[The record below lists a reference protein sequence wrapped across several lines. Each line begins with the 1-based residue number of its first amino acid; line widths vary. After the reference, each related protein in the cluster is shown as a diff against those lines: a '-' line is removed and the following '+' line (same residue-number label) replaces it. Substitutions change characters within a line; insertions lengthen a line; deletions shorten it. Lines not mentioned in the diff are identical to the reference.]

1 VKALDN
7 LKIGYK
13 LMGGFCAAALIII
26 LVAVF
31 GYQSTTAIGGN
42 LKAMFDNAM
51 VPSTQLANAESAM
64 LTFRGDLYK
73 YVFVSEVRN
82 ETERD
87 LQAGVAAMD
96 KAMKDFRLANLSKE
110 EKEELDAFDKN
121 WSAYLHAT
129 DEIKDLIRA
138 GNDKAATRLLM
149 AGSPGFTA
157 RVAMVDAFGKLQKA
171 EAEKG
176 LQLNANGLESIG
188 SARTSAIIAALAG
201 ILLVIALG
209 ILLARSLTAPL
220 AAGVRMMKEMAKG
233 HLGLR
238 LQMTRRDEIGEL
250 AGAMD
255 ALAEDLQVNSLGT
268 LKQIANGDLSMVLTP
283 KDGQDE
289 LTPAFIHVIQS
300 QRTLANAAGAIAGG
314 DLSVKVQVRS
324 EQDVVAKSLV
334 KVVDVLLGLQKEL
347 QRLTVA
353 SAEGQ
358 LSERGKPEQFK
369 GAYAEVVGGVNQML
383 DAILL
388 PIGEGNRILAQV
400 SAGKIDELIAQTYQG
415 DHEVMKQAVNTVATT
430 LQGLQKELQR
440 LTVASTEGQLSERG
454 KAEQFK
460 GAYAEVVGGVNQMLD
475 AILLPIGE
483 GNRILAQVSVGKID
497 ELIAQ
502 TYKGDHEKMKQ
513 AVNNVATTLQGL
525 QKELQRLTVASTEGQ
540 LSERGKPEQFKGA
553 YAEVIGGVNEMLDA
567 ILIPIGE
574 GNRILRL
581 IRGGDLRQ
589 QVTIACK
596 GDHEQM
602 KQAING
608 VHAWLTDLIAYVT
621 KIANGDMA
629 AEMARAS
636 GDDQIHEWLV
646 LLKRNVQALVLDA
659 DLLAKAALEGKLATR
674 ADASKHQ
681 GDFRKI
687 IQGVNETLDA
697 VIGPVKEVQR
707 VMGAMERGDLTA
719 RISMDYQ
726 GDLQTLRNAVNNTA
740 DQLSLTIDDM
750 VRVLEAAAQGDLT
763 ERITAEFQGEF
774 NRLKVASNTTLDKL
788 ASTITD
794 VLEAARNMVSASE
807 QVSATAQSLS
817 QGAAEQ
823 SASVEETSA
832 SMEQMTASIAQNN
845 ENAKVTGDIANKTS
859 KETVE
864 GGLAVRETV
873 AAMKQIAQKISIIDE
888 IAYQTNL
895 LALNAAIEAG
905 RAGEHGKGFAV
916 VAAEVRKLAE
926 RSQVAAEEISQLAA
940 QSVGLAERAGGLLEA
955 IVPSIQKTADLVQE
969 IAAASAEQ
977 NTGVTQIDS
986 AINQISQSVQQN
998 AAASEELASTSEEV
1012 NAQAMELQTM
1022 MAFFTL
1028 AGTPQHR
1035 VATAR
1040 RITPK
1045 APGFTPV
1052 HKKPSLNQGTR
1063 MKDSEFIRF

>member
-7 LKIGYK
+7 LKIGSK
-13 LMGGFCAAALIII
+13 LMGSSCAAAFIII
-26 LVAVF
+26 FIAVF
-31 GYQSTTAIGGN
+31 GYLSTTAIGGN
-42 LKAMFDNAM
+42 LKDIYDKAM
-51 VPSTQLANAESAM
+51 VPSTQLANAQSAM
-64 LTFRGDLYK
+64 LTLRGDVYK
-73 YVFVSEVRN
+73 YVFVPELRSA
-82 ETERD
+82 TERD
-87 LQAGVAAMD
+87 LQADVVATD
-96 KAMKDFRLANLSKE
+96 KAMKDFSLGNLSKE
-110 EKEELDAFDKN
+110 EKEEMAAFDKN

-129 DEIKDLIRA
+129 DEIKDLLRA

-149 AGSPGFTA
+149 AGSPGVTS
-157 RVAMVDAFGKLQKA
+157 RVAMLDAFGKLQNT
-171 EAEKG
+171 ETEKG
-176 LQLNANGLESIG
+176 LQLRASGLEAIG
-188 SARTSAIIAALAG
+188 SARTSAIIATLAG
-201 ILLVIALG
+201 ILLVIAIG
-209 ILLARSLTAPL
+209 SLLARSLTAPL
-220 AAGVRMMKEMAKG
+220 VAGVRMMKEMVQG

-238 LQMTRRDEIGEL
+238 LQMVRQDEIGEL

-255 ALAEDLQVNSLGT
+255 ALAEDLQVNALGT
-268 LKQIANGDLSMVLTP
+268 LKQIANGDLSTVLTP

-289 LTPAFIHVIQS
+289 LTPAFIHVLQS
-300 QRTLANAAGAIAGG
+300 QRTLANSAEAIAGG

-353 SAEGQ
+353 STEGQ
-358 LSERGKPEQFK
+358 LSERGKPEQFE
-369 GAYAEVVGGVNQML
+369 GAYAAVVGGVNQML

-400 SAGKIDELIAQTYQG
+400 SAGKIDELIAQTYRG
-415 DHEVMKQAVNTVATT
+415 DHENMKQAVNTVATT

-454 KAEQFK
+454 KPEHFK
-460 GAYAEVVGGVNQMLD
+460 GAYAEVVGGVNQ
-475 AILLPIGE
+475 
-483 GNRILAQVSVGKID
+483 
-497 ELIAQ
+497 
-502 TYKGDHEKMKQ
+502 
-513 AVNNVATTLQGL
+513 
-525 QKELQRLTVASTEGQ
+525 
-540 LSERGKPEQFKGA
+540 
-553 YAEVIGGVNEMLDA
+553 MLDA

-608 VHAWLTDLIAYVT
+608 VHAWLSDLIAYVT
-621 KIANGDMA
+621 RIANGDMA
-629 AEMARAS
+629 VEMAKAS

-707 VMGAMERGDLTA
+707 VMGAMEHGDLTA

-726 GDLQTLRNAVNNTA
+726 GDLQTLRNAVNHTA
-740 DQLSLTIDDM
+740 DQLGSTIDDM

-763 ERITAEFQGEF
+763 ERITADFQGQF

-788 ASTITD
+788 ASTIAD
-794 VLEAARNMVSASE
+794 VLEAAQNMVSASE

-859 KETVE
+859 SETVE

-873 AAMKQIAQKISIIDE
+873 AAMKQIAKKISIIDE

-926 RSQVAAEEISQLAA
+926 RSQVAAEEISQLAV

-977 NTGVTQIDS
+977 NSGVTQIDS

-1012 NAQAMELQTM
+1012 NAQAMELKTM

-1028 AGTPQHR
+1028 AGTSEHR
-1035 VATAR
+1035 VATPQRTA
-1040 RITPK
+1040 PK
-1045 APGFTPV
+1045 APGFIPV
-1052 HKKPSLNQGTR
+1052 LKKPSLKHGTR
-1063 MKDSEFIRF
+1063 MPGGDFTRF

>member
-1 VKALDN
+1 MKALDN

-268 LKQIANGDLSMVLTP
+268 LTQIANGDLSMVLTP

-353 SAEGQ
+353 SGEGQ
-358 LSERGKPEQFK
+358 LSERGKP
-369 GAYAEVVGGVNQML
+369 
-383 DAILL
+383 
-388 PIGEGNRILAQV
+388 
-400 SAGKIDELIAQTYQG
+400 
-415 DHEVMKQAVNTVATT
+415 
-430 LQGLQKELQR
+430 
-440 LTVASTEGQLSERG
+440 
-454 KAEQFK
+454 EQFK

-873 AAMKQIAQKISIIDE
+873 ASMKQIAQKISIIDE

-998 AAASEELASTSEEV
+998 AAASEQLASTSEEV

>member
-1 VKALDN
+1 MKALDN
-7 LKIGYK
+7 LKIGSK
-13 LMGGFCAAALIII
+13 LMGSSCAAAFIII
-26 LVAVF
+26 FIAVF
-31 GYQSTTAIGGN
+31 GYLSTTAIGGN
-42 LKAMFDNAM
+42 LKDIYDKAM
-51 VPSTQLANAESAM
+51 VPSTQLANAQSAM
-64 LTFRGDLYK
+64 LTLRGDIYK
-73 YVFVSEVRN
+73 YVFVPELRSA
-82 ETERD
+82 TERD
-87 LQAGVAAMD
+87 LQADVVATD
-96 KAMKDFRLANLSKE
+96 KAMKDFSLGNLSKE

-129 DEIKDLIRA
+129 DEIKDLLRA

-149 AGSPGFTA
+149 AGSPGVTS
-157 RVAMVDAFGKLQKA
+157 RVAMLDAFGKLQNT
-171 EAEKG
+171 ETEKG
-176 LQLNANGLESIG
+176 LQLRASGLEAIG
-188 SARTSAIIAALAG
+188 SARTSAIIATLAG
-201 ILLVIALG
+201 ILLVIAIG
-209 ILLARSLTAPL
+209 SLLARSLTAPL
-220 AAGVRMMKEMAKG
+220 VAGVRMMKEMVQG

-238 LQMTRRDEIGEL
+238 LQMVRQDEIGEL

-255 ALAEDLQVNSLGT
+255 ALAEDLQVNALGT
-268 LKQIANGDLSMVLTP
+268 LKQIANGDLSTVLTP

-289 LTPAFIHVIQS
+289 LTPAFIHVLQS
-300 QRTLANAAGAIAGG
+300 QRTLANSAEAIAGG
-314 DLSVKVQVRS
+314 DLSVKVHVRS
-324 EQDVVAKSLV
+324 EQDGVAKSLV

-353 SAEGQ
+353 STEGQLSERGKPEQFEGAYAAVVGGVNQMLDAILLPIGEGNRILAQVSAGKIDELIAQTYRGDHENMKQAVNTVATTLQGLQKELQRLTLASTEGQ

-388 PIGEGNRILAQV
+388 PIGEGNRILARV
-400 SAGKIDELIAQTYQG
+400 SAGQIDELITQTY
-415 DHEVMKQAVNTVATT
+415 
-430 LQGLQKELQR
+430 R
-440 LTVASTEGQLSERG
+440 
-454 KAEQFK
+454 
-460 GAYAEVVGGVNQMLD
+460 
-475 AILLPIGE
+475 
-483 GNRILAQVSVGKID
+483 
-497 ELIAQ
+497 
-502 TYKGDHEKMKQ
+502 GDHEKMKQ

-540 LSERGKPEQFKGA
+540 LSERGKPGHFKGA
-553 YAEVIGGVNEMLDA
+553 YAEVVGGVNQMLDA

-608 VHAWLTDLIAYVT
+608 VHAWLSDLIAYVT
-621 KIANGDMA
+621 RIANGDMA
-629 AEMARAS
+629 VEMAKAS

-707 VMGAMERGDLTA
+707 VMGAMEHGDLTA

-726 GDLQTLRNAVNNTA
+726 GDLQTLRNAVNHTA
-740 DQLSLTIDDM
+740 DQLGSTIDDM

-763 ERITAEFQGEF
+763 ERITADFQGQF

-788 ASTITD
+788 ASTIAD
-794 VLEAARNMVSASE
+794 VLEAAQNMVSASE

-859 KETVE
+859 SETVE

-873 AAMKQIAQKISIIDE
+873 AAMKQIAKKISIIDE

-926 RSQVAAEEISQLAA
+926 RSQVAAEEISQLAV

-977 NTGVTQIDS
+977 NSGVTQIDS

-1012 NAQAMELQTM
+1012 NAQAMELKTM

-1028 AGTPQHR
+1028 AGTSEHR
-1035 VATAR
+1035 VATPQRTA
-1040 RITPK
+1040 PK
-1045 APGFTPV
+1045 APGFIPV
-1052 HKKPSLNQGTR
+1052 LKKPSLKHGTR
-1063 MKDSEFIRF
+1063 MPGGDFTRF

>member
-1 VKALDN
+1 MKALDN

-353 SAEGQ
+353 STEGQ
-358 LSERGKPEQFK
+358 LSERGKPEQF
-369 GAYAEVVGGVNQML
+369 E
-383 DAILL
+383 
-388 PIGEGNRILAQV
+388 
-400 SAGKIDELIAQTYQG
+400 
-415 DHEVMKQAVNTVATT
+415 
-430 LQGLQKELQR
+430 
-440 LTVASTEGQLSERG
+440 
-454 KAEQFK
+454 

>member
-1 VKALDN
+1 MKALDN
-7 LKIGYK
+7 LKIGSK
-13 LMGGFCAAALIII
+13 LMGSSCAAAFIII
-26 LVAVF
+26 FIAVF
-31 GYQSTTAIGGN
+31 GYLSTTAIGGN
-42 LKAMFDNAM
+42 LKDIYDKAM
-51 VPSTQLANAESAM
+51 VPSTQLANAQSAM
-64 LTFRGDLYK
+64 LTLRGDIYK
-73 YVFVSEVRN
+73 YVFVPELRSA
-82 ETERD
+82 TERD
-87 LQAGVAAMD
+87 LQADVVATD
-96 KAMKDFRLANLSKE
+96 KAMKDFSLGNLSKE

-129 DEIKDLIRA
+129 DEIKDLLRA

-149 AGSPGFTA
+149 AGSPGVTS
-157 RVAMVDAFGKLQKA
+157 RVAMLDAFGKLQNT
-171 EAEKG
+171 ETEKG
-176 LQLNANGLESIG
+176 LQLRASGLEAIG
-188 SARTSAIIAALAG
+188 SARTSAIIATLAG
-201 ILLVIALG
+201 ILLVIAIG
-209 ILLARSLTAPL
+209 SLLARSLTAPL
-220 AAGVRMMKEMAKG
+220 VAGVRMMKEMVQG

-238 LQMTRRDEIGEL
+238 LQMVRQDEIGEL

-255 ALAEDLQVNSLGT
+255 ALAEDLQVNALGT
-268 LKQIANGDLSMVLTP
+268 LKQIANGDLSTVLTP

-289 LTPAFIHVIQS
+289 LTPAFIHVLQS
-300 QRTLANAAGAIAGG
+300 QRTLANSAEAIAGG

-353 SAEGQ
+353 STEGQ
-358 LSERGKPEQFK
+358 LSERGKPEQFE
-369 GAYAEVVGGVNQML
+369 GAYAAVVGGVNQML

-400 SAGKIDELIAQTYQG
+400 SAGKIDELIAQTYRG
-415 DHEVMKQAVNTVATT
+415 DHENMKQAVNTVATT

-440 LTVASTEGQLSERG
+440 LTLASTEGQLSERG
-454 KAEQFK
+454 KPEHFK
-460 GAYAEVVGGVNQMLD
+460 GAYAEVVGGVNQ
-475 AILLPIGE
+475 
-483 GNRILAQVSVGKID
+483 
-497 ELIAQ
+497 
-502 TYKGDHEKMKQ
+502 
-513 AVNNVATTLQGL
+513 
-525 QKELQRLTVASTEGQ
+525 
-540 LSERGKPEQFKGA
+540 
-553 YAEVIGGVNEMLDA
+553 MLDA

-608 VHAWLTDLIAYVT
+608 VHAWLSDLIAYVT
-621 KIANGDMA
+621 RIANGDMA
-629 AEMARAS
+629 VEMAKAS

-707 VMGAMERGDLTA
+707 VMGAMEHGDLTA

-726 GDLQTLRNAVNNTA
+726 GDLQTLRNAVNHTA
-740 DQLSLTIDDM
+740 DQLGSTIDDM

-763 ERITAEFQGEF
+763 ERITADFQGQF

-788 ASTITD
+788 ASTIAD
-794 VLEAARNMVSASE
+794 VLEAAQNMVSASE

-859 KETVE
+859 SETVE

-873 AAMKQIAQKISIIDE
+873 AAMKQIAKKISIIDE

-926 RSQVAAEEISQLAA
+926 RSQVAAEEISQLAV

-977 NTGVTQIDS
+977 NSGVTQIDS

-1012 NAQAMELQTM
+1012 NAQAMELKTM

-1028 AGTPQHR
+1028 AGTSEHR
-1035 VATAR
+1035 VATPQRTA
-1040 RITPK
+1040 PK
-1045 APGFTPV
+1045 APGFIPV
-1052 HKKPSLNQGTR
+1052 LKKPSLKHGTR
-1063 MKDSEFIRF
+1063 MPGGDFTRF